1 MILGIF
7 FLCVFCLVVFLLV
20 FVIYL
25 CKPWCIDRYWQ
36 NRWRLYLPDLNWR
49 TLNFSFKSP
58 RSKRGE
64 DVSGARSFGRCSR
77 CFCGYGARK
86 LETVFQAVIRIPVPS
101 RELNGTNISPTKI
114 YKGTFEDEVLF
125 PRWDML
131 PSWRMYRYMRFV
143 PTHQDS
149 SQKHHILHDV
159 ANTFACNKQVDTS
172 KHIAKF
178 GGKELYYRSV
188 PLFMKVWWPLSWFA
202 KTRNLY
208 LWIHVLFLRIST
220 SDNDLWGTFSTKQS
234 FLMVY
239 RHFNHTSKSGLD
251 QKH

>member
-1 MILGIF
+1 M
-7 FLCVFCLVVFLLV
+7 
-20 FVIYL
+20 
-25 CKPWCIDRYWQ
+25 
-36 NRWRLYLPDLNWR
+36 
-49 TLNFSFKSP
+49 NFSFKSP

-101 RELNGTNISPTKI
+101 RELNGTNRSLIKI
-114 YKGTFEDEVLF
+114 CKGTFEDDVLF

-131 PSWRMYRYMRFV
+131 VSWRMYTVDIFLIRMRFV
-143 PTHQDS
+143 STHQDS
-149 SQKHHILHDV
+149 SQKPHILHDV

-178 GGKELYYRSV
+178 GGKQ
-188 PLFMKVWWPLSWFA
+188 
-202 KTRNLY
+202 
-208 LWIHVLFLRIST
+208 IVLQECPFIYEGLVTFVLICKDEKPAPMDMFSLRIST

-239 RHFNHTSKSGLD
+239 RRFNHTSKSGLD

>member
-1 MILGIF
+1 MEIAWISIGKTPPQAVAGRDCPHEELQPWRGAE
-7 FLCVFCLVVFLLV
+7 FLCGHWAVTKPLYGKGFFFGGDLFFEVVVFRWLLGFSSGVFFVWLFFLLV

-131 PSWRMYRYMRFV
+131 PSWRMYRYMFDRDEMCSNPPRFLTKTSY
-143 PTHQDS
+143 PTWCCE
-149 SQKHHILHDV
+149 HICLQQ
-159 ANTFACNKQVDTS
+159 TGRYKQT
-172 KHIAKF
+172 HC
-178 GGKELYYRSV
+178 
-188 PLFMKVWWPLSWFA
+188 KVW
-202 KTRNLY
+202 R
-208 LWIHVLFLRIST
+208 
-220 SDNDLWGTFSTKQS
+220 
-234 FLMVY
+234 
-239 RHFNHTSKSGLD
+239 
-251 QKH
+251 